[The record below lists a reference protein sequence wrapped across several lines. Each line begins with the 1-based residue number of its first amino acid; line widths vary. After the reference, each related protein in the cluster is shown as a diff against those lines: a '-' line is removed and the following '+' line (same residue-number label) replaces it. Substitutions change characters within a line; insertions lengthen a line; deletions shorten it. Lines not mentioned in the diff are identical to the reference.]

1 MDTEGGRISA
11 LLRTS
16 QACMAN
22 EALAKARAL
31 GSGRCVGTLC
41 GASAAVLRPN
51 VPTPSAVLTTTV
63 QNCFSNYQSVEGC
76 VPESVRIARQQQ
88 RARDLE
94 TNPLDPA
101 TRFSEYA
108 RVFLAPCPPPPQWY
122 YHAGEPVLQGKNCP
136 LPNKPDNPVLPG

>member
-31 GSGRCVGTLC
+31 GSGRCGGALC
-41 GASAAVLRPN
+41 GASAAVLGPA
-51 VPTPSAVLTTTV
+51 VPVPSAVLTATV
-63 QNCFSNYQSVEGC
+63 QNCFSKYQTLEGC

-88 RARDLE
+88 RSRDLA

-108 RVFLAPCPPPPQWY
+108 RVFLPPCPPPPQWY